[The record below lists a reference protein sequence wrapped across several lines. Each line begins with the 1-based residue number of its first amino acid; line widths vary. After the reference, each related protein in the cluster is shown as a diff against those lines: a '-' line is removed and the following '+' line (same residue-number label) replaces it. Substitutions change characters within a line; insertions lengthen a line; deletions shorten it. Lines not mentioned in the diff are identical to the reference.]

1 MLILA
6 PLAVVAFG
14 HAGSHAFSEPVMTL
28 AGFPVISIA
37 LLVAPLVVAL
47 MAWMLFGGVLIP
59 RKRAP
64 ALKQMNL
71 NFFELQATYAWLC
84 TLASPAG
91 ALLMAMLNAAKI
103 RLLPVRGSG
112 FGKAFLGDPDRRIE
126 TVPGG
131 AAQTS
136 APGAMDVVWPPMWA
150 SLFVLL
156 LHALVFGAIAYAVDR
171 MATRP
176 LPFKKAKLS
185 QAAAGEPRSR
195 RHGGAPADPRPLGR
209 PRRGGGGRRHGGG
222 GRGDGG
228 GASTKADAA
237 VAARRAARRG
247 PAGGQGP
254 GRPGGDDEPPRAK

>member
-1 MLILA
+1 
-6 PLAVVAFG
+6 
-14 HAGSHAFSEPVMTL
+14 MTL

-47 MAWMLFGGVLIP
+47 MVWMLFGGELIP

-64 ALKQMNL
+64 MLKQINL

-103 RLLPVRGSG
+103 RVLPARGSG
-112 FGKAFLGDPDRRIE
+112 FGKAFMSHPDRRIE
-126 TVPGG
+126 TMPSG

-150 SLFVLL
+150 SLFVLF
-156 LHALVFGAIAYAVDR
+156 LHVLVFGAVAYAVDR

-185 QAAAGEPRSR
+185 RRRRANLDPDVMAERQRTLALLVGHAAEAAG
-195 RHGGAPADPRPLGR
+195 
-209 PRRGGGGRRHGGG
+209 
-222 GRGDGG
+222 DGTEEEVV
-228 GASTKADAA
+228 STE
-237 VAARRAARRG
+237 AARV
-247 PAGGQGP
+247 PTTT
-254 GRPGGDDEPPRAK
+254 PP